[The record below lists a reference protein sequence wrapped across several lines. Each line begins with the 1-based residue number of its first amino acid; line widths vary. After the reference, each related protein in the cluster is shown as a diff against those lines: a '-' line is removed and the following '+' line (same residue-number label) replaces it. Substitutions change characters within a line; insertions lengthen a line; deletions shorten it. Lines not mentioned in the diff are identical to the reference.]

1 MAILENTLLKEEEK
15 SVKRK
20 LSKPSTTAHQNHFND
35 SNTIGNEILTSTAY
49 LNTSFLSMAKKNA
62 DEFKSYG
69 ETIDSINN
77 TQTVIKMNLSRLDRD
92 QVAYEQQTTMVITL
106 QIFFI
111 HLIYFLFYLSADHRK

>member
-1 MAILENTLLKEEEK
+1 MAILENTLLKEKEK

-20 LSKPSTTAHQNHFND
+20 LSKPSTTAQQNHFND

-49 LNTSFLSMAKKNA
+49 LNTSFLSMAKKIA

>member
-1 MAILENTLLKEEEK
+1 
-15 SVKRK
+15 
-20 LSKPSTTAHQNHFND
+20 
-35 SNTIGNEILTSTAY
+35 
-49 LNTSFLSMAKKNA
+49 MAKKIA